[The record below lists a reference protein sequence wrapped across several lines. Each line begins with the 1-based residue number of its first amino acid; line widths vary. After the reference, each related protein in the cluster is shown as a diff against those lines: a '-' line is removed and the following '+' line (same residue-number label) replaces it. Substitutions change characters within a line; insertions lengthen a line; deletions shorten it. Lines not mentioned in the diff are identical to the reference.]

1 MYINRKYID
10 DLTVTGRNKSIDYM
24 CSKFNQHYNEDLI
37 NREDIKIT
45 HVNYAGRCSTG
56 DYGLYLE
63 TSMKKPQSKVNI
75 LFMNFRTN
83 YENFSINVEIGFN
96 SKITNDKFF
105 EATLI
110 SDNPDDWNE
119 WFVYY

>member
-1 MYINRKYID
+1 MNINRKYID
-10 DLTVTGRNKSIDYM
+10 DLTVIGRNKSI
-24 CSKFNQHYNEDLI
+24 
-37 NREDIKIT
+37 
-45 HVNYAGRCSTG
+45 G

-83 YENFSINVEIGFN
+83 HENFSINVEIGFD